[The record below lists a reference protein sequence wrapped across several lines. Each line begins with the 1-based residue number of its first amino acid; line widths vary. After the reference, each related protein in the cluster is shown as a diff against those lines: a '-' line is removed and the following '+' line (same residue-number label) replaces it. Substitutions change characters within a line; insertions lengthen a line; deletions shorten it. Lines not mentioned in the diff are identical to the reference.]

1 MASFNRIILAGNL
14 TRDFEVRYT
23 NDQVSVANNTLAV
36 NRKFKDKDETT
47 FVDFTAFGKQAETM
61 NQYLKKGSNVFIEGH
76 LFQNNWTNQEGQ
88 KRSKLVVIVESFQF
102 LDSKGKEAPK
112 EGDREYYGNN
122 NNDDI
127 PF

>member
-1 MASFNRIILAGNL
+1 MANFNKWIGAGNL

-23 NDQVSVANNTLAV
+23 QDQAAVISNTIAI
-36 NRKFKDKDETT
+36 NRKYNNKDETT

-61 NQYLKKGSNVFIEGH
+61 NQYLKKGSSVLIEGR
-76 LFQNNWTNQEGQ
+76 LQQNNWTAQDGT

-122 NNDDI
+122 NNDDM

>member
-23 NDQVSVANNTLAV
+23 QDQAAIVSNTLAV

-61 NQYLKKGSNVFIEGH
+61 NQYLKKGSNILIEGR
-76 LFQNNWTNQEGQ
+76 LQQQSWTTQEGQ

-122 NNDDI
+122 NNDDV

>member
-23 NDQVSVANNTLAV
+23 NDKTEVVSNTIAV

-47 FVDFTAFGKQAETM
+47 FVDFTAFGKVAETM
-61 NQYLKKGSNVFIEGH
+61 NQYLKKGSNVLIEGR
-76 LFQNNWTNQEGQ
+76 LQQNNWTTQEGQ

-102 LDSKGKEAPK
+102 LDSKDKEAPK
-112 EGDREYYGNN
+112 EGDREYYQ
-122 NNDDI
+122 NNDDGG
-127 PF
+127 F